1 MQLSPAARAVRE
13 RLFTDFEFYAQ
24 NALWIRTK
32 DQKVVPFKLNKAQ
45 KLLLN
50 AVMDQLEPRGFVR
63 LTILKGRQMGSSTF
77 VEAFLYWWVSRR
89 KGPACP
95 RGGARRARW
104 RARSS
109 G

>member
-50 AVMDQLEPRGFVR
+50 AVMDQPTPRVR
-63 LTILKGRQMGSSTF
+63 APDHPEGAPDGQLDVRRGVSLLVGLAAQGPSVPS
-77 VEAFLYWWVSRR
+77 WWRTTR
-89 KGPACP
+89 
-95 RGGARRARW
+95 RW